1 PPKGA
6 TLIPSISAFPGQP
19 RTGALCSANHRE
31 AKQDY
36 LQRGYSSF
44 EATEE
49 PEEAGK
55 KEKVMEDSQPSR
67 SAWECFKRAGEVYFP
82 RPHSYTEKR
91 RPVPWRQAF
100 PPSLGQM
107 YSPVVAMDIAK
118 VDATEAD
125 SKVSPKTDSKSDEE
139 YEMSTVE
146 HLDSEKHPPPY
157 VQSTPTGGVRR
168 VIPPALVAAMSLE
181 RRAEA
186 EKALVRKIDIR
197 LMPMIVLMYIMN
209 YLDRNNIAAAR
220 LGALEEDLNLRDN
233 EYATCISIL
242 FVGYVLM
249 QIPSNLYL
257 NKIGKPAI
265 FLPSCMVVWGVI
277 STATAAC
284 HNFGGLVACRFM
296 LGFVEAAYFPGC
308 LYYLSCWYTRA
319 ELGFRYSIL
328 YSGAL
333 ISGAFSGLLAAGIV
347 GNMDH
352 LHGLRSWRWLFIIE
366 GTITIGIAA
375 AAFFILPNFPRTTTW
390 LSEEERQLAAWR
402 MEEDIGED
410 DWINSESQSFL
421 NGIKLALI
429 DIKTW
434 ILLVILFGI
443 VSSGSVTSFFPSV
456 VGSLNFTNVQTL
468 LLTVPPYVL
477 CVITTYINAW
487 HADRT
492 GERFYHIVLPLSVAV
507 IAFILAAATT
517 STAPRYVA
525 MMLMIPG
532 LYCGYTVALG
542 WISNTLPRP
551 AAKRAAAIAFINCI
565 SNVASIYTSYMYI
578 KPKFTIAMIVNCIT
592 AAMSI
597 LTAAGLRFMLIRLN
611 KQMDAAEA
619 AIVEEGEEVDQHGI
633 PINAAKSGFRYKY

>member
-1 PPKGA
+1 
-6 TLIPSISAFPGQP
+6 
-19 RTGALCSANHRE
+19 
-31 AKQDY
+31 
-36 LQRGYSSF
+36 
-44 EATEE
+44 
-49 PEEAGK
+49 
-55 KEKVMEDSQPSR
+55 
-67 SAWECFKRAGEVYFP
+67 
-82 RPHSYTEKR
+82 
-91 RPVPWRQAF
+91 
-100 PPSLGQM
+100 
-107 YSPVVAMDIAK
+107 MDISNT
-118 VDATEAD
+118 DATRVD
-125 SKVSPKTDSKSDEE
+125 SKADLKTESKSDKE
-139 YEMSTVE
+139 YEAGAVE
-146 HLDSEKHPPPY
+146 HLDSDKQDPHC
-157 VQSTPTGGVRR
+157 VQDTHTAGVRR
-168 VIPPALVAAMSLE
+168 AIAPPALVAAMTPE
-181 RRAEA
+181 RRAVA
-186 EKALVRKIDIR
+186 EKALVRKIDLR

-220 LGALEEDLNLRDN
+220 LGALEEDLNLQGN

-284 HNFGGLVACRFM
+284 HNFGGLAACRFM

-333 ISGAFSGLLAAGIV
+333 ISGAFSGLMSAGIV

-375 AAFFILPNFPRTTTW
+375 AAFFILPNFPRTTMW

-410 DWINSESQSFL
+410 DWVDSESQSFL
-421 NGIKLALI
+421 NGIKLALS

-456 VGSLNFTNVQTL
+456 VGSLNFSPVQTL

-517 STAPRYVA
+517 TTAPRYVA

-597 LTAAGLRFMLIRLN
+597 LTATGLRFMLIRLN
-611 KQMDAAEA
+611 KQMDAADA
-619 AIVEEGEEVDQHGI
+619 VVVAGGEEVDQHGV
-633 PINAAKSGFRYKY
+633 PINAAKGGFRYKY